1 MVGGDGCGVWE
12 EASQRATARGPCP
25 LICSWKKG
33 VKVQKLHRHQ
43 AFLGTHLL
51 LAVPHLGVGLLH
63 ISRLLQELRSVSWFP
78 READQCFELLDLQ
91 RALARENHRALR
103 LLHRC
108 LHLCTAVLRLVR
120 GSSLS
125 PSLLPRSPPQRFS
138 PLLAEAPA
146 ELWTLH

>member
-1 MVGGDGCGVWE
+1 M
-12 EASQRATARGPCP
+12 
-25 LICSWKKG
+25 
-33 VKVQKLHRHQ
+33 
-43 AFLGTHLL
+43 
-51 LAVPHLGVGLLH
+51 
-63 ISRLLQELRSVSWFP
+63 SWFP